1 MSIERLY
8 FGGFKS
14 IDDLTLD
21 SVESFSVFAGANG
34 AGKSNLFDALKF
46 ASMVVERGAVEAIR
60 YFGGYQHVH
69 CFRRK
74 GKGARE
80 INFAVTV
87 TLENIRW
94 QYELKVASLDAAPEL
109 SEKVMANDDVMFER
123 KDGAIP
129 RFGTAERGSEFP
141 NYPKEMSALMFV
153 SPVLHAW
160 LSNLRIFRIDP
171 IGAKEPD
178 GMSIDD
184 SQLHE
189 HGHNVASVLA
199 RMESDAEFREQVME
213 WMALIA
219 PGLERVGTEKERL
232 GGRRVLT
239 FKEAGTKNFFPAKLV
254 SDGTV
259 YVLCILTALLSRT
272 RAPGITLIEEPE
284 RGINPKAIEQIVALM
299 REVAKIE
306 HPVWVTTHNES
317 LVRSV
322 QPREFL
328 LASKDDGRTRI
339 RYGREAADQLGELP
353 LDKAWLTNFFGAGLP
368 W

>member
-8 FGGFKS
+8 IGGFKS
-14 IDDLTLD
+14 IDDLTLE

-46 ASMVVERGAVEAIR
+46 VSLVVDRGAVEAIR
-60 YFGGYQHVH
+60 HFGGYQHVH

-80 INFAVTV
+80 INISVTV
-87 TLENIRW
+87 TLEKVRW
-94 QYELKVASLDAAPEL
+94 HYELKVASLDEAPEL
-109 SEKVMANDDVMFER
+109 SEKVCADGEVIFER

-129 RFGTAERGSEFP
+129 QFTNVPGAEFP
-141 NYPKEMSALMFV
+141 NYPKGLSALMFV
-153 SPVLHAW
+153 SPPLHGW

-199 RMESDAEFREQVME
+199 RLENDADFSAQVME
-213 WMALIA
+213 WMSLIA
-219 PGLERVGTEKERL
+219 PGLEKVGTEKERL

-254 SDGTV
+254 SDGTI

-272 RAPGITLIEEPE
+272 TGPGVTLIEEPE
-284 RGINPKAIEQIVALM
+284 RGINPKAIEQMVALM
-299 REVAKIE
+299 REVATSE

-322 QPREFL
+322 QPGEFL

-339 RYGREAADQLGELP
+339 RYGRDAADRLGELP